1 MGHCKI
7 QIEYDDRNRTHRGE
21 TSFMVPDKATPEE
34 IQELAN
40 TFVGEL
46 LEDFKAIV
54 RRRQLMDAPEPEP
67 VAEEPADEPDED
79 TEGQESVGETDAAE
93 VPPPAEG

>member
-1 MGHCKI
+1 
-7 QIEYDDRNRTHRGE
+7 
-21 TSFMVPDKATPEE
+21 MVPDKATPEE

-67 VAEEPADEPDED
+67 EEPADEPAED
-79 TEGQESVGETDAAE
+79 RRTTEGQESAGETSAAE
-93 VPPPAEG
+93 DPPPAEG

>member
-21 TSFMVPDKATPEE
+21 TAFMVPDKATPEE

-67 VAEEPADEPDED
+67 EEPADESAETDP
-79 TEGQESVGETDAAE
+79 EGQESAGETSTAE
-93 VPPPAEG
+93 DPPPAEG

>member
-1 MGHCKI
+1 
-7 QIEYDDRNRTHRGE
+7 
-21 TSFMVPDKATPEE
+21 MVPDKATPEE

-67 VAEEPADEPDED
+67 EEPANDPAETDP
-79 TEGQESVGETDAAE
+79 EGQESAGETNAAE
-93 VPPPAEG
+93 DPPPAEG

>member
-54 RRRQLMDAPEPEP
+54 RRRQLMDAPEPE
-67 VAEEPADEPDED
+67 EPADEPAEAD
-79 TEGQESVGETDAAE
+79 TEGQESAGETSAAE
-93 VPPPAEG
+93 DSPPAEG

>member
-1 MGHCKI
+1 
-7 QIEYDDRNRTHRGE
+7 
-21 TSFMVPDKATPEE
+21 MVPDKATPEE

-54 RRRQLMDAPEPEP
+54 RRRQLMDVHPE
-67 VAEEPADEPDED
+67 EEQADEQEHPGEDEQAEDGD
-79 TEGQESVGETDAAE
+79 TEDGDAAE
-93 VPPPAEG
+93 DPPAAEG

>member
-21 TSFMVPDKATPEE
+21 TAFMVPDKATPEE

-67 VAEEPADEPDED
+67 DG
-79 TEGQESVGETDAAE
+79 TRR
-93 VPPPAEG
+93 

>member
-21 TSFMVPDKATPEE
+21 TAFMVPDKATPEE

-40 TFVGEL
+40 TFVGDL

-54 RRRQLMDAPEPEP
+54 RRRQLMDAPEPE
-67 VAEEPADEPDED
+67 EPADEPAEAA
-79 TEGQESVGETDAAE
+79 TEGQESDGENDNAVE
-93 VPPPAEG
+93 EPPPAEG

>member
-21 TSFMVPDKATPEE
+21 TAFMVPDKATPEE

-54 RRRQLMDAPEPEP
+54 RRRQLMDASEPEP
-67 VAEEPADEPDED
+67 EEPADEPAEAAA
-79 TEGQESVGETDAAE
+79 EGQEPDGETSAAE
-93 VPPPAEG
+93 EPPAAEG